1 MAIEDLGKKAAD
13 LADKAKAAAEN
24 NSDKIQSAL
33 KSEQAEGIS
42 DRILDSVAD
51 AANKVTKGQHA
62 DKIEGVRNKLDG
74 AIGNE

>member
-1 MAIEDLGKKAAD
+1 MAIDDLGKKAAD
-13 LADKAKAAAEN
+13 LAGKAKAAAEDN
-24 NSDKIQSAL
+24 ADKIQAAL

-42 DRILDSVAD
+42 DKVLDGLAG

-62 DKIEGVRNKLDG
+62 DKIASVRDKLDG

>member
-13 LADKAKAAAEN
+13 LAGKAKAVAEEN
-24 NSDKIQSAL
+24 ADKIQAAL

-42 DRILDSVAD
+42 DKILDGLAD

-62 DKIEGVRNKLDG
+62 DKIADVKNKLDG